1 MKKTHKI
8 AFGVALVVIILNV
21 VCLFGVIWLGINFLE
36 RTDETRGLQ
45 LPATEA
51 SDTQDI
57 YLTPVTLYHYAE
69 DAVEFVEKNREG
81 LSETE
86 SVQLFGVKPADI
98 GGDQLRHYVRTG
110 SYADGRWPQFVLVK
124 DYEVQFHYDRISH
137 SIMVYAQPR
146 NDRDA
151 ENDSYQ
157 MPKYVF
163 VPSNA
168 DYTMGTWYQF
178 GEQSDYRFQLDKPG
192 RDVWEIYLNI
202 QNDWEKMAA

>member
-21 VCLFGVIWLGINFLE
+21 VCLFGVIWLGITFLE

-86 SVQLFGVKPADI
+86 SVQPVSYTHLLISANAL
-98 GGDQLRHYVRTG
+98 GGKL
-110 SYADGRWPQFVLVK
+110 
-124 DYEVQFHYDRISH
+124 
-137 SIMVYAQPR
+137 
-146 NDRDA
+146 
-151 ENDSYQ
+151 
-157 MPKYVF
+157 PK
-163 VPSNA
+163 
-168 DYTMGTWYQF
+168 T
-178 GEQSDYRFQLDKPG
+178 EFQTLILKTP
-192 RDVWEIYLNI
+192 
-202 QNDWEKMAA
+202 